1 MSDGGFGA
9 TIWFGCAR
17 SPSRVVCGEKIL
29 FGLLIALVYL
39 AFIALGLP
47 DSLLG
52 SAWPVISTEFCVDSG
67 LQGVVTMIIAGGTI
81 VSSLMSDLLTKKFGT
96 GLVTA
101 VSVLLTAVA
110 LFGFSFST
118 ALWHLCLWAVPY
130 GLGAGAVD
138 AALNNYAALHFS
150 SRHLNWLHCFWGVGC
165 CVSPYIMGACL
176 SGGLGWNNGY
186 RIVGLLQTV
195 IVVLLFC
202 ALPLWKKVADKQ
214 KAAVKNDE
222 GEVAADGAVDV
233 KTDVDVKA
241 DNVTDVEPTADNG
254 NLQADGVALSADIA
268 PSSNNVLK
276 LKGVLQTLLM
286 FFCYCSAESIAMQWS
301 SSYLVFYR
309 GVEKSLAAT
318 FASLFFI
325 GITVGRFVCGLVSDK
340 LGDKKLITV
349 GVCVMAAS
357 VVAIALPLTTDIVAL
372 GGLVLFGFGC
382 APVYPSIIHST
393 PSCFGEKNSQKIVGL
408 QMSAAYCGTTFMPP
422 LFGLVSTVAMWAFPV
437 FLGGFTL
444 LLFAMNLYWNK
455 VTANNRKTLVS
466 KR

>member
-1 MSDGGFGA
+1 M
-9 TIWFGCAR
+9 
-17 SPSRVVCGEKIL
+17 

-52 SAWPVISTEFCVDSG
+52 SAWPVISTEFGVDSG

-81 VSSLMSDLLTKKFGT
+81 VSSLMSDFLTKKLGT

-110 LFGFSFST
+110 LFGFSFSS

-138 AALNNYAALHFS
+138 AALNNYAAIHFS

-214 KAAVKNDE
+214 KAACKGVDDE
-222 GEVAADGAVDV
+222 IADV
-233 KTDVDVKA
+233 KTDDVA
-241 DNVTDVEPTADNG
+241 DVEPTADNG
-254 NLQADGVALSADIA
+254 NLPDDGVALSADVVA
-268 PSSNNVLK
+268 PSNNVLK

-286 FFCYCSAESIAMQWS
+286 FLCYCSAESIAMQWS
-301 SSYLVFYR
+301 SSYLVFFR

-357 VVAIALPLTTDIVAL
+357 VVAIALPLATDIVAL

-382 APVYPSIIHST
+382 APVYPSIIHCT